1 MTATT
6 AVNSTASSTTSN
18 SKTTSSSLGKNEFF
32 KILAAQLQNQDP
44 TSPASNTEF
53 IAQLAQ
59 FSSLEQ
65 LQTIA
70 SSISS
75 MSVMQSAGLIGKTA
89 VAEMDGTSITG
100 KVESILIQD
109 SVSYAVI
116 DGNYIPVSSITQIS
130 QGDE

>member
-6 AVNSTASSTTSN
+6 AVNSTAPATTSN
-18 SKTTSSSLGKNEFF
+18 KKATSNTLGKNEFF

-89 VAEMDGTSITG
+89 VVESDGTSITG

-109 SVSYAVI
+109 SVPYAVI
-116 DGNYIPVSSITQIS
+116 DGKNVPVSSITQIS

>member
-75 MSVMQSAGLIGKTA
+75 ISVMQSAGLIGKTA

>member
-6 AVNSTASSTTSN
+6 AVNSTAPATTSN
-18 SKTTSSSLGKNEFF
+18 KKATSNTLGKNEFF

-65 LQTIA
+65 LENIA
-70 SSISS
+70 NSISS

-89 VAEMDGTSITG
+89 VVESDGTSITG

-109 SVSYAVI
+109 SVPYAVI
-116 DGNYIPVSSITQIS
+116 NGNYIPVSSITQIS

>member
-1 MTATT
+1 MTATS
-6 AVNSTASSTTSN
+6 AVNSTASANTSSN
-18 SKTTSSSLGKNEFF
+18 KKTTNTMGKNEFL
-32 KILAAQLQNQDP
+32 KILAAELQHQDP
-44 TSPASNTEF
+44 TNPASNTEF
-53 IAQLAQ
+53 VAQLAQ

-89 VAEMDGTSITG
+89 VVEANGTSITG

-109 SVSYAVI
+109 SVPYAVI
-116 DGNYIPVSSITQIS
+116 NGNYIPVSSITQIS

>member
-6 AVNSTASSTTSN
+6 AVNSTAPATTSN
-18 SKTTSSSLGKNEFF
+18 KKASSNTLGKNEFF

-89 VAEMDGTSITG
+89 VVESDGISVTG

-109 SVSYAVI
+109 SVPFAVI
-116 DGNYIPVSSITQIS
+116 NGNYIPVSSITQIS